1 MPGTNNAIGSLIYNV
16 TTMVATDIAPA
27 WVQWMQEEHLPDLMQ
42 TGCFTGYK
50 MVRLLEVDES
60 EGLTYAVQY
69 FLNDLLA
76 YDRYLREHS
85 AAFRQHSIDKWGDKV
100 IAFRSLMEVIN

>member
-1 MPGTNNAIGSLIYNV
+1 MSETNSEAGGIIYNV
-16 TTMVATDIAPA
+16 TTMVATGIAPS
-27 WVQWMQEEHLPDLMQ
+27 WMQWMQDEHIPALMQ

-69 FLNDLLA
+69 YLKDLLE

-85 AAFRQHSIDKWGDKV
+85 PAFRQESINKWGDKI